1 MALETFPE
9 LATNVIYSVLCLVP
23 GFITLQVAQFSS
35 RYRFDLDQFDKTTWS
50 LVASGL
56 SLSILYFLY
65 VVWANLSTGKFT
77 LIVPI
82 DLQWTELVAVYP
94 ILVLL
99 AAVIGYIAGRMVDR
113 FRPSSDARISTA

>member
-23 GFITLQVAQFSS
+23 GFITLKTAQFSS
-35 RYRFDLDQFDKTTWS
+35 SYRFDLDQFDKTTWS

-56 SLSILYFLY
+56 SLSVLYFLY
-65 VVWANLSTGKFT
+65 VAWVNLSTGRFS
-77 LIVPI
+77 LFVSI

-94 ILVLL
+94 ILVFI
-99 AAVIGYIAGRMVDR
+99 AAVIGYITGRMVDR
-113 FRPSSDARISTA
+113 FRPSSDA